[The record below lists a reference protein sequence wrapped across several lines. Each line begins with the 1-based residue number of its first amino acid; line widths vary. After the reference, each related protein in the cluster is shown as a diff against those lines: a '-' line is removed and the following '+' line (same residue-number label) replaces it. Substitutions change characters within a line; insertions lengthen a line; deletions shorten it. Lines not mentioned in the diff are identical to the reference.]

1 MSSEAA
7 VARRYAR
14 ALYELIAEGGEQL
27 QAPLLQLAEAAK
39 VDEVAALLERT
50 SVPASAKVKVLTA
63 IVKELPAELGRLLD
77 LLAARGKL
85 SLLPEIGAQT
95 TALLQADADAIDVEL
110 ITAVKVPAA
119 VRNKIAAAL
128 ESLVGKKLKV
138 TAHQNKAIIGGFI
151 VNIGDRRIDHSIRTR
166 LNGMRAALAG

>member
-39 VDEVAALLERT
+39 VDEVAALLEHT

-128 ESLVGKKLKV
+128 ESVVGKKLKV

>member
-128 ESLVGKKLKV
+128 ESVVGKKLKV
-138 TAHQNKAIIGGFI
+138 TAHQNKTIIGGFI